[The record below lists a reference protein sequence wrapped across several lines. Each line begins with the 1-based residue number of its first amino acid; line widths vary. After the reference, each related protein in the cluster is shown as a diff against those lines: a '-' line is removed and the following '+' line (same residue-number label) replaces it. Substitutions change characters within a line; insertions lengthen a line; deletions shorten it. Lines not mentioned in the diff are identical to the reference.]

1 MTRLSKSHAQTT
13 TGEAVSTPRHVAH
26 GRLTFAAALSVVV
39 TALVVFGSVAPAG
52 AETSA
57 DATTVTDVESVA
69 GTAAAKKTTYL
80 YKIVYDATIYELVTN
95 PDGTQTPV
103 RLSYE
108 KWRDVYGLQDPEP
121 AATDFVKYPWS
132 ETVYAVTFWPG
143 GEGNW
148 LWTPLT
154 YPMWEA
160 AKFPTPRIAGWI
172 KDSYFY
178 KWATS
183 DELFVEGPDGV
194 NHKLSYKEWANS
206 GFRAFF
212 IRADEGF
219 IKLSWAPELAR
230 ISSLG
235 TGAGRPLGYA
245 EWQGEGFPTPLVVQ
259 RMDNELFYM
268 ACDSTDIWYAGP
280 GMNRRISFQEWRAAG
295 APTATAC
302 LH

>member
-1 MTRLSKSHAQTT
+1 MS
-13 TGEAVSTPRHVAH
+13 H
-26 GRLTFAAALSVVV
+26 GRLTASAALSVIV
-39 TALVVFGSVAPAG
+39 TAMMVFGSVGPAG
-52 AETSA
+52 AETPA
-57 DATTVTDVESVA
+57 DATTVVNLESVA
-69 GTAAAKKTTYL
+69 GTAAAQEATYL
-80 YKIVYDATIYELVTN
+80 YKIVYDSTIYELVTN

-103 RLSYE
+103 PLSYE
-108 KWRDVYGLQDPEP
+108 KWRDVYGLQAPEP

-143 GEGNW
+143 GESNW

-160 AKFPTPRIAGWI
+160 AKFPTPRNAGWI

-212 IRADEGF
+212 HRADEGF

-235 TGAGRPLGYA
+235 TGAGSPLGYT
-245 EWQGEGFPTPLVVQ
+245 EWQEEGFPTPLVVQ
-259 RMDNELFYM
+259 RMDHELFYM
-268 ACDSTDIWYAGP
+268 GCDSTDIWYAGP
-280 GMNRRISFQEWRAAG
+280 GMNRRISFQEWQAAG
-295 APTATAC
+295 SPTATAC
-302 LH
+302 RH

>member
-1 MTRLSKSHAQTT
+1 MTRPWISQAQTKA
-13 TGEAVSTPRHVAH
+13 GISAVTPSWASH
-26 GRLTFAAALSVVV
+26 GRRTLSAALGAIV
-39 TALVVFGSVAPAG
+39 TTLLLFGSVAPA
-52 AETSA
+52 AAQSSA
-57 DATTVTDVESVA
+57 DGTNAANVASVA
-69 GTAAAKKTTYL
+69 GTAAADKGTYL

-95 PDGTQTPV
+95 PDGTQSAVP
-103 RLSYE
+103 LSYE
-108 KWRDVYGLQDPEP
+108 KWRDVYGLKAPEP

-143 GEGNW
+143 GESNW

-154 YPMWEA
+154 YPMWVA

-212 IRADEGF
+212 VRADEGF

-245 EWQGEGFPTPLVVQ
+245 EWQEEGFPTPLVVQ
-259 RMDNELFYM
+259 RVDNDSFYQ
-268 ACDSTDIWYAGP
+268 ACDNADIWYAGP
-280 GMNRRISFQEWRAAG
+280 GMNRRVSFQEWRAAG
-295 APTATAC
+295 SPTPTAC
-302 LH
+302 QR

>member
-1 MTRLSKSHAQTT
+1 MTRPWYSPAHTT
-13 TGEAVSTPRHVAH
+13 AGNSAVPPLRRPRRRITL
-26 GRLTFAAALSVVV
+26 GAALSVIVS
-39 TALVVFGSVAPAG
+39 AMVVFASVAPAS
-52 AETSA
+52 ASISA
-57 DATTVTDVESVA
+57 DATTVANSESVA
-69 GTAAAKKTTYL
+69 ATAAAEENTYL
-80 YKIVYDATIYELVTN
+80 YKIVYDSTIYELVTN

-103 RLSYE
+103 PLSYE

-143 GEGNW
+143 GESNW

-183 DELFVEGPDGV
+183 EELFVEGPDGV
-194 NHKLSYKEWANS
+194 NHKLSYREWANS
-206 GFRAFF
+206 GFRGYFN
-212 IRADEGF
+212 RADEGF
-219 IKLSWAPELAR
+219 IKLSWAPELGR
-230 ISSLG
+230 ISSLSA
-235 TGAGRPLGYA
+235 GAGRPLGYS
-245 EWQGEGFPTPLVVQ
+245 EWREEGFPAPLVVQ
-259 RMDNELFYM
+259 HVDKELFYQ

-280 GMNRRISFQEWRAAG
+280 SMNRRISFQEWRAAG
-295 APTATAC
+295 SPMATAC
-302 LH
+302 VR

>member
-1 MTRLSKSHAQTT
+1 MTRPWNSHAHTT
-13 TGEAVSTPRHVAH
+13 AGESAVLPLRRPHRRITL
-26 GRLTFAAALSVVV
+26 GAALSVIVS
-39 TALVVFGSVAPAG
+39 AMLVFGAVAPAS
-52 AETSA
+52 ASIPA
-57 DATTVTDVESVA
+57 DATTNANSESVA
-69 GTAAAKKTTYL
+69 GTAAAEENTYL
-80 YKIVYDATIYELVTN
+80 YKIVYDCTIYELVTN

-103 RLSYE
+103 PLSYA

-143 GEGNW
+143 GESNW

-172 KDSYFY
+172 KDSYYY

-183 DELFVEGPDGV
+183 EELFVEGPDGV

-206 GFRAFF
+206 GFRGYFN
-212 IRADEGF
+212 RADEGF
-219 IKLSWAPELAR
+219 IRLSWAPELGR
-230 ISSLG
+230 ISSLS
-235 TGAGRPLGYA
+235 TGAGRPLGYS
-245 EWQGEGFPTPLVVQ
+245 EWQEEAFPTPLVVQ
-259 RMDNELFYM
+259 RMANELFYQ

-280 GMNRRISFQEWRAAG
+280 SMNRRISFQEWLAAG